1 MGINQPIWSSN
12 VGYTTLRHSKQEE
25 AGEGEAANNIKLKR
39 IQNEI
44 SIQKTRKP

>member
-1 MGINQPIWSSN
+1 MGINQPIWSSK
-12 VGYTTLRHSKQEE
+12 VGYSTLSHSKQEE
-25 AGEGEAANNIKLKR
+25 AGEAANNNQLKR